1 MSQFIFGLHDAGGEQ
16 LMLDA
21 GRPGWIVFTEELGA
35 DPQNH
40 SGRDYRPWSDKG
52 LGIIARL
59 NHGYGS
65 AGTLPD
71 GEQHELFAQRCANWV
86 AASPGCTRWIIGN
99 EPNHPN
105 EWPASNPI
113 TPQRYAMY
121 YTFCR
126 DAILDLPGH
135 ETDQVIVA
143 AVAPW
148 CAKCGYAGN
157 VEADWIR
164 YFEDM
169 LRYVGLCDGIALH
182 AYTHGAHPSLLVSES
197 KMSNPTFAHRLLHFR
212 AYREF
217 MAAIPL
223 AMRSIPV
230 YITETNQ
237 GDHGWVDAN
246 TGWVQAAYA
255 EINDWNQ
262 QTNSQKIFS
271 LCLYRWNDHDQWEIG
286 NKSGVIEDFRQA
298 MRNEYR
304 TPTATAAITP
314 QPTEWRRAV
323 VQLATKLRHAPG
335 YVGKQAEQNV
345 LLILQPG
352 EEVKLLGETANVD
365 NLTWYAVWCRGGL
378 SGWVA
383 ERTPAGVLLLNVA
396 IPQTDWERAIAFVL
410 RWEGGLANDPDDPGG
425 LTNMG
430 ISKRSY
436 PDLDIAHLTRDQAVA
451 IYQRDYWQAS
461 GADKLDWPLSLMHFD
476 TAVNC
481 GVSRA
486 NQLLQDSGGDLVRY
500 AALRLEFYA
509 GLSTFRPFGAAWVRR
524 VADVLK
530 Q

>member
-1 MSQFIFGLHDAGGEQ
+1 MKYIFGLHDAGGEQ

-35 DPQNH
+35 DPNNH
-40 SGRDYRPWSDKG
+40 SGRDYRPWADKG
-52 LGIIARL
+52 LGVIVRL

-71 GEQHELFAQRCANWV
+71 GEQHEAFAQRCANWV
-86 AASPGCTRWIIGN
+86 AASPGAARWIIGN

-105 EWPASNPI
+105 EWPNGNPI

-157 VEADWIR
+157 VEADWVR

-182 AYTHGAHPSLLVSES
+182 AYTHGAHPSLVGSES
-197 KMSNPTFAHRLLHFR
+197 KMSNPTFAHRMLHFR

-230 YITETNQ
+230 YITEADQ
-237 GDHGWVDAN
+237 GDHGWVDMN
-246 TGWVQAAYA
+246 TGWVQAAYS
-255 EINDWNQ
+255 EIDVWNQ
-262 QTNSQKIFS
+262 PEHTQKILA

-286 NKSGVIEDFRQA
+286 NKPGVIEDFRQA

-304 TPTATAAITP
+304 TPTAAAAVTV
-314 QPTEWRRAV
+314 QPTAERQATV
-323 VQLATKLRHAPG
+323 LVATKLRSAPG
-335 YVGKQAEQNV
+335 YTGRAADNNV
-345 LLILQPG
+345 ILILQPS
-352 EEVKLLGETANVD
+352 ESITLQGETANVD
-365 NLTWYAVWCRGGL
+365 NLTWYAVRCRGGL

-383 ERTPAGVLLLNVA
+383 ERTPGGIQLIDAN
-396 IPQTDWERAIAFVL
+396 IPKTDWERAIAFVL
-410 RWEGGLANDPDDPGG
+410 RWEGGYVNDPNDPGG
-425 LTNMG
+425 ETNMG

-436 PDLDIAHLTRDQAVA
+436 PDVDIANLKRDQAVA

-461 GADKLDWPLSLMHFD
+461 GADKLEWPLSLMHFD
-476 TAVNC
+476 TAVNA
-481 GVSRA
+481 GVGRA

-500 AALRLEFYA
+500 AAARMEFYC
-509 GLSTFRPFGAAWVRR
+509 GLKTFGHFGAAWTRR